1 MMGSVISQ
9 GAVGLAAV
17 QVVSEQMQ
25 VLSAIKTPEAPM
37 CWALRTF
44 CTKVQCPRSIMSKKG
59 DG

>member
-37 CWALRTF
+37 CCALRT
-44 CTKVQCPRSIMSKKG
+44 
-59 DG
+59 